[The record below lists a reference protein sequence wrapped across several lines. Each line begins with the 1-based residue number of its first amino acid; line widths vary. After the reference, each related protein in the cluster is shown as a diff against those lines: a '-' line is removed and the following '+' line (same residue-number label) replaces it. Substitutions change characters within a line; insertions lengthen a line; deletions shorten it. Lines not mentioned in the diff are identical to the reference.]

1 MIKGWQMAVRWGVSL
16 SMVSGY
22 RTGPLIRSTV
32 VPTGCPVRRSTPTR
46 QHVKRALSAV
56 LIIALF
62 SAPLAAQ
69 GVSRF
74 AWAPSHQDEARSLSD
89 ALAGAQGALYL
100 KHLIDAP
107 DQKRAW
113 TCGALRMGVTFGA
126 TSLVKLLVHRE
137 RPDGSNGHSFWSGH
151 AANSMAMAGWSYGV
165 GVPISLGTGY
175 LRVGANKHWPTDVL
189 AGWGAGALA
198 NLICRGDDGYQR

>member
-1 MIKGWQMAVRWGVSL
+1 VEVLTGAACSIPTRTTTAAQDVSCHAR
-16 SMVSGY
+16 SVAAHCC
-22 RTGPLIRSTV
+22 RAASTV
-32 VPTGCPVRRSTPTR
+32 
-46 QHVKRALSAV
+46 LM
-56 LIIALF
+56 IALF
-62 SAPLAAQ
+62 SAHLAAQ
-69 GVSRF
+69 EPSRF
-74 AWAPSHQDEARSLSD
+74 AWSPSHQDEARSLSD

-100 KHLIDAP
+100 KHIMDAP

-137 RPDGSNGHSFWSGH
+137 RPDGSNDHSFWSGH
-151 AANSMAMAGWSYGV
+151 SANSMAMAGWNYGV

-175 LRVGANKHWPTDVL
+175 LRVAGNKHWWGDVA

-198 NLICRGDDGYQR
+198 NLICRGDDGYREK